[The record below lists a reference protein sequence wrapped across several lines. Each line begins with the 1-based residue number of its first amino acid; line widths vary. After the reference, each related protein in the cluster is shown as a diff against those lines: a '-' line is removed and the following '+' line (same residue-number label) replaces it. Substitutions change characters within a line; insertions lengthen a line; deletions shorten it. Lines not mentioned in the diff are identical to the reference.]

1 MRCDQHQSP
10 WSRLKPHRSAKER
23 PVAEGPLTP
32 GQIVDICLRPSDWGF
47 LSGAEPIEI
56 HRAIGNPALFFCFL
70 PGIILV
76 RSNTGF
82 ASSGHGVWAQRWS
95 SHWIGYHL
103 QGESEHLPCKSGVE
117 AGRGSRHCDAATC
130 GLLQAISA
138 WTKPICSKKK
148 TIFEASTPL
157 QLSDAGLPAGEDAGP
172 ALGPGLHR
180 RAGNAAGSMSA
191 HRLPRNR
198 HVGTLP
204 GFFLNAPDL
213 HWWIQYNLI

>member
-10 WSRLKPHRSAKER
+10 WSRLKPHCSAKER

-138 WTKPICSKKK
+138 WTKPICSKRKLFLKRRHHCNSAMQASPLGK
-148 TIFEASTPL
+148 TQVPH
-157 QLSDAGLPAGEDAGP
+157 
-172 ALGPGLHR
+172 LG
-180 RAGNAAGSMSA
+180 RAFTDVQEMRQVPCP
-191 HRLPRNR
+191 HI
-198 HVGTLP
+198 
-204 GFFLNAPDL
+204 GFLE
-213 HWWIQYNLI
+213 IGM